1 MTQHISRRHF
11 LKTAAA
17 AGITGAALNPW
28 LQMQAMAQSA
38 PAGAADYKAMVCLFL
53 YGGNDGNNW
62 LMPYEDADYRLYAKA
77 RQTLA
82 LPQSKDW
89 VITPAPTPGN
99 KPGRRFAMHPS
110 MPSLKKRFE
119 AGTMA
124 WLSNIGPL
132 MAPTTKAQF
141 EARSVALPSGLF
153 SHSDQQNQ
161 WQTDS
166 YESTVKGGWG
176 GRMLETQVAAGTPN
190 RNYSCVSVTGS
201 ALWGTNADGSL
212 MPYRVPASGQFGFED
227 YVVKGGAEKQDPLS
241 VALDDLLA
249 KSDTDPFGLEF
260 IKAMNRS
267 LDNQRF
273 LTTALAGTTLQ
284 TSFKNANNETSGLA
298 QQLQMVARLISVR
311 GGLGLKRQCFFC
323 SMGGFDTHGEHQ
335 NEIQAN
341 SFAEI
346 DQAVEAFY
354 TAMAELGLSD
364 KVTLFTASDF
374 NRTLVSN
381 GKGSDHGWGNH
392 QMVVGGAVNGGK
404 LYGTFPNHTV
414 DGPDDVGGGVWI
426 PSLAVDHLG
435 VELAQWFCSPK
446 PLAQLSVADRN
457 SLDAQIKGI
466 FPRKDLF
473 VHDLGL
479 MAG

>member
-38 PAGAADYKAMVCLFL
+38 PAGADDYKAMVCLFL

-77 RQTLA
+77 RQDLA
-82 LPQSKDW
+82 LPQSSDW
-89 VITPAPTPGN
+89 KITPGN
-99 KPGRRFAMHPS
+99 TEGRRFAMHPS

-119 AGTMA
+119 SGTMA

-132 MAPTTKAQF
+132 MVPTTKEQF
-141 EARSVALPSGLF
+141 NARSVALPSGLF

-176 GRMLETQVAAGTPN
+176 GRMLDTQVAVGTPN

-201 ALWGTNADGSL
+201 ALWGTNGDGSL
-212 MPYRVPASGQFGFED
+212 MPYRVPASGEFGFQD

-249 KSDTDPFGLEF
+249 RSDTDPFGLEF

-273 LTTALAGTTLQ
+273 LTTALAGATLQ
-284 TSFKNANNETSGLA
+284 TSFKNADNRLSGLA

-323 SMGGFDTHGEHQ
+323 SMGGFDTHGETQ
-335 NEIQAN
+335 NDVQTS

-392 QMVVGGAVNGGK
+392 QMVVGGAVNGGN
-404 LYGTFPNHTV
+404 LYGAFPNLTL
-414 DGPDDVGGGVWI
+414 DGPDDVGGGVWV
-426 PSLAVDHLG
+426 PKLSLDHLG
-435 VELAQWFCSPK
+435 VELAQWFCSSRK
-446 PLAQLSVADRN
+446 LSQLSPIERAT
-457 SLDAQIKGI
+457 LDATVARI
-466 FPRKDLF
+466 FPRQGQF
-473 VHDLGL
+473 THDLGL
-479 MAG
+479 MAS